1 MGEQSPTEQF
11 MERMGAYKR
20 INYLKED
27 KTNCTKAIDNNL
39 DDDNIPETTAKPEE
53 EYEDENENDECED
66 EALRLAL
73 KYNFVTDL
81 TSLVIEEDD
90 DYINKGAIGIGKK
103 PAPFYESQSY
113 KASAFAYASA
123 PTYGTRSSG
132 GLQSF
137 SAMSARRPSPQRRAR
152 PRPSYST

>member
-1 MGEQSPTEQF
+1 MG
-11 MERMGAYKR
+11 
-20 INYLKED
+20 
-27 KTNCTKAIDNNL
+27 
-39 DDDNIPETTAKPEE
+39 E
-53 EYEDENENDECED
+53 EYEDENENEECDD

-103 PAPFYESQSY
+103 PVPSY
-113 KASAFAYASA
+113 GYGYIARKFAYASA
-123 PTYGTRSSG
+123 PNYGTRSSG

-137 SAMSARRPSPQRRAR
+137 SAMSARKPIPQRRAR
-152 PRPSYST
+152 PRPSVTAYKSAPAPPRIYNQVAYDSYDSTTTQANTTTVTLGFCKMTMY